1 MSSTTAPLP
10 KERDPLWER
19 ATVGANTKETAESVN
34 AAVLAVTGES
44 GVAGDGR
51 TVGNTLRSGPGA
63 LMGLPA
69 EFFLPG
75 HRASAVVAATVECA
89 EAMGLPLLDASLD
102 PDGQLR
108 EAAAWALKTYP
119 GGSGGVRAG
128 GGGSGRAPPR
138 AGLDFGDEPAFLAP
152 GLTGE
157 HVILTAGVVLGIDP
171 SGGAPEAVA
180 LATKLGAAEPG
191 QAGRLAAMV
200 GVELPHISA
209 EAGTAVEG
217 MEAAAAVAAAAAAAS
232 RAAAIGVAAER
243 LRGVLGR
250 ERGGRPALV
259 RERPPA
265 PAPLSWAGQLAYSAQ
280 AATVSKMVGLLAPA
294 QAPKVFPKLRKALA
308 EKGKLPEAPLL
319 LAALAGAAP
328 SALLALEPVVRA
340 QLVAYFVL
348 VEAVERMHVRADV
361 NRIKAVLSALD
372 GKAAAA
378 VASGALQVE
387 LSPLMAALHLV
398 PLAQVALAV
407 LAQPIYHFGQVG
419 GGPAA
424 KLVAAVSVLS
434 FLDSAR
440 DLQLGPGA
448 ERLAAALV
456 EFDAAPSCYLDVRQ
470 IMELV
475 ARAVSQ
481 ALGGGGDYTCVG
493 MPATTDDERRRRHF
507 ETWGRSLLRD
517 ISELELGEPML
528 RSDLD
533 AVVAELDVLAQ
544 AQAGD
549 RAQLRRASGN
559 HTTAAV
565 EKRIAALHEAMTE
578 AEAEAEA
585 GGGDP
590 EHVGAI
596 TMVHCSSTPGCGGTR
611 RSSDVLCL
619 VCSKFLP
626 DVWACPLCK
635 RITLPGMPECFK
647 FDCKGMRP
655 PIERRIPVLALAP
668 GGGPSEAVL
677 ATAAAYAKRERLET
691 EARASGRGGGLGGGP
706 GRRS

>member
-10 KERDPLWER
+10 KERDLMWER

-102 PDGQLR
+102 PEGQLR

-119 GGSGGVRAG
+119 SGGSGAARAG

-180 LATKLGAAEPG
+180 LAMKLGAAEPG

-200 GVELPHISA
+200 GVELPLILA
-209 EAGTAVEG
+209 EAGAAAEG
-217 MEAAAAVAAAAAAAS
+217 MEAAAAVAAAAASAS

-280 AATVSKMVGLLAPA
+280 AATISKMVGLMAPA

-348 VEAVERMHVRADV
+348 VEAVERMHERADV
-361 NRIKAVLSALD
+361 QRIKAVLTALD

-456 EFDAAPSCYLDVRQ
+456 AFDAAPSCYLDVRQ

-493 MPATTDDERRRRHF
+493 MPATTDDERRRRNF
-507 ETWGRSLLRD
+507 ETSGRCLLRD
-517 ISELELGEPML
+517 ISELDLGGPML
-528 RSDLD
+528 
-533 AVVAELDVLAQ
+533 
-544 AQAGD
+544 
-549 RAQLRRASGN
+549 
-559 HTTAAV
+559 
-565 EKRIAALHEAMTE
+565 
-578 AEAEAEA
+578 
-585 GGGDP
+585 
-590 EHVGAI
+590 
-596 TMVHCSSTPGCGGTR
+596 
-611 RSSDVLCL
+611 
-619 VCSKFLP
+619 
-626 DVWACPLCK
+626 PLC
-635 RITLPGMPECFK
+635 P
-647 FDCKGMRP
+647 
-655 PIERRIPVLALAP
+655 RR
-668 GGGPSEAVL
+668 
-677 ATAAAYAKRERLET
+677 
-691 EARASGRGGGLGGGP
+691 RG
-706 GRRS
+706 